1 MCGITAF
8 QESNTMR
15 ITSKGQVTIPK
26 HIRDKL
32 GVKAGD
38 DIGFREDGPMV
49 ILEGPTAPYDPT
61 AGEKLVRHLKEFGER
76 MRREGKI
83 DPYWANKT
91 TDEIMEE
98 LRGYSEDANDPGFK
112 HLP

>member
-1 MCGITAF
+1 
-8 QESNTMR
+8 MR
-15 ITSKGQVTIPK
+15 MTSKGQVTVPK

-32 GVKAGD
+32 GVKPGD
-38 DIGFREDGPMV
+38 EIGFREDGPTV
-49 ILEGPTAPYDPT
+49 ILERPPTPFDPS
-61 AGEKLVRHLKEFGER
+61 AGEKLVQSLKEFGEK

-91 TDEIMEE
+91 TDEIMDE

-112 HLP
+112 HIP